1 MVFSPYGNKFERAPQ
16 LVPADAPGLMA
27 LTNAWHM
34 RRGKD
39 PRQYELGPQNPE
51 NPYATKQ
58 VASPAGIGAARMV
71 QQAAPPGEQLAYIN
85 PQEAQMLK
93 QAGGSGRRDNNPFG
107 IMSFDSFDIDDNLS
121 PQEERDNFEEDYYTD
136 ESQEEFIPGSSSDP
150 FADLYTPKGDKY
162 GYGSWSTTNLSP
174 KDKYTLDRLI
184 SGKGPDQPGQQGGDL
199 GVDSTSLTESPKTTS
214 LRREEMQ
221 LAIKNKAAYDAGIA
235 SGKPG
240 WWDNTTYSPAVR
252 SEIEAYAAGEEEPAL
267 ESSSYKKTTYGDV
280 GFWGTLADFFIP
292 GVSVSEAH
300 DVTPTDAK
308 GFQTYNPEPFN
319 EWSPALGIAG
329 LLGMVTGIPFE
340 TMLGAVGV
348 GPKTMK
354 TDYLAEMGGDL
365 ADTVTGMF
373 KNNLQPEITEEKA
386 KALEM
391 ASTKPEEQNDGFNFN
406 IPGFDIFEDPESE
419 EPSIE
424 AGIEGLRN
432 AITENI
438 TGPVYK
444 KGEEWGQAL
453 KDTGIDIYNA
463 TIGQLPNV
471 LPDVNLD
478 QFAANED
485 ASYKDSPWREGDGDS
500 GLDGTGIFQLA
511 QAAPRTSESSADTL
525 ENKGE
530 DVVYSK
536 RIVRPEYLDPAYDWA
551 SYGLQKGRKSI
562 FDYV

>member
-373 KNNLQPEITEEKA
+373 KNNTQTGLPGTDEEA

-391 ASTKPEEQNDGFNFN
+391 VTPKTEEQGLIGDVIDAATTGVNAVTGLYGDA
-406 IPGFDIFEDPESE
+406 FEGARS
-419 EPSIE
+419 
-424 AGIEGLRN
+424 AGRATGRTLR
-432 AITENI
+432 
-438 TGPVYK
+438 GW
-444 KGEEWGQAL
+444 GEDLA
-453 KDTGIDIYNA
+453 KHTGID
-463 TIGQLPNV
+463 QLSLPEW
-471 LPDVNLD
+471 PDVNFK
-478 QFAANED
+478 QFAGDPNAIGGG
-485 ASYKDSPWREGDGDS
+485 WEGGDS
-500 GLDGTGIFQLA
+500 GWERGDNDLNSSGIFQLA
-511 QAAPRTSESSADTL
+511 QAAPRTSGSSADTL